1 MFPFV
6 KSIVT
11 PLLGTLWAVKLALNH
26 MKLPAGTEVPLKFDG
41 LFAVATHGGGVT
53 MGQVALLGEKL
64 MGTIDMELVNSADPV
79 KVHMP
84 VSGAPGHIPDA
95 VSVAVLP
102 LAVNMMLAET
112 VVGTPLQV
120 AVTL

>member
-11 PLLGTLWAVKLALNH
+11 PLLGTLWAVKLALNQ
-26 MKLPAGTEVPLKFDG
+26 MKLPAGTELPLKFDE
-41 LFAVATHGGGVT
+41 LVAVATHGGGVT

-64 MGTIDMELVNSADPV
+64 ISTIEPELVNVADPV
-79 KVHMP
+79 KVQVP
-84 VSGAPGHIPDA
+84 VSGAPGQVPDA
-95 VSVAVLP
+95 VSVAVVP
-102 LAVNMMLAET
+102 LAVKIMLLET

>member
-11 PLLGTLWAVKLALNH
+11 PSLGTLWAVKLALNQ
-26 MKLPAGTEVPLKFDG
+26 MKLPAGTDVPLKFDE
-41 LFAVATHGGGVT
+41 LVAVATHGGGVT
-53 MGQVALLGEKL
+53 EGQVELLGEKL
-64 MGTIDMELVNSADPV
+64 MSTIEPELVNVADPV
-79 KVHMP
+79 KVQVP

-95 VSVAVLP
+95 VSVAVVP
-102 LAVNMMLAET
+102 LAVKRMLLET